1 VKFKGYLLQTDDVDR
16 RDFIDRF
23 YGKLVDNVK
32 RSAELHVPLRYK
44 NYYKFWWSEELSCL
58 KAKAIKS
65 NKLWKEAGRPR
76 SGPIADL
83 RNSDKRNYKK
93 MLYRERQAE
102 TQCYTNDLHDLE
114 SGVTFWK
121 CWNSKFEKSNKSSKF
136 IDG

>member
-1 VKFKGYLLQTDDVDR
+1 MSKLNDDDDDLLSYYSTTRCLLYPLYDEIVKFKAYLLQTDDVDR

-44 NYYKFWWSEELSCL
+44 NYYKFGWSEELGCL

-65 NKLWKEAGRPR
+65 DIIWKETDRPR

-93 MLYRERQAE
+93 MLYREWQAE
-102 TQCYTNDLHDLE
+102 TVLH
-114 SGVTFWK
+114 
-121 CWNSKFEKSNKSSKF
+121 
-136 IDG
+136 